1 MTETATSSSDARRQP
16 RRPAFGLVIV
26 AAVLF
31 RLGRERIQQVLASH
45 YGPAAGFLVVLL
57 GVGGMVVWRLHQRRR
72 ARVRGAEFTAEAVA
86 QQIVDSGLA
95 PAAFAED
102 GTLFG
107 AGVIVVNQ
115 RPKILEVNTEYELFG
130 SGGERLGFVRQVGQ
144 SRGKQLARIFTLFD
158 QYFTHQFVIDDA
170 NGQTVARLVR
180 PRKVFRTKVVV
191 SDAHGSHVGTIRQ
204 RNVFWK
210 IRFALLDA
218 SDEVVG
224 HMRAQNL
231 RAWDFT
237 VTDADDRPVGAV
249 VKSWE
254 GWAHTAFT
262 RADRYVVRIDEVLPD
277 PLRTLAVVAALSVD
291 LALKQDT
298 RSIG

>member
-1 MTETATSSSDARRQP
+1 M
-16 RRPAFGLVIV
+16 
-26 AAVLF
+26 
-31 RLGRERIQQVLASH
+31 
-45 YGPAAGFLVVLL
+45 
-57 GVGGMVVWRLHQRRR
+57 R
-72 ARVRGAEFTAEAVA
+72 AW
-86 QQIVDSGLA
+86 L
-95 PAAFAED
+95 
-102 GTLFG
+102 

-130 SGGERLGFVRQVGQ
+130 SGGARLGFVRQVGQ

-158 QYFTHQFVIDDA
+158 QFFTYRFVIDDV

-224 HMRAQNL
+224 HIRAQNL

-237 VTDADDRPVGAV
+237 VTDSDDLPVGAV

-291 LALKQDT
+291 LALKQDS
-298 RSIG
+298 RGIG